1 MKKIILSSILGLGL
15 LASCAEL
22 DIAPKGMMTE
32 DDLLSNDAGME
43 IYMAEIYSNL
53 PLEDFKYLPQRGHNR
68 NGWLVSKGV
77 EGTGEAVGRDG
88 IVAAFTGEEDQY
100 WGSAFSTL
108 RKINTLIEDLP
119 NYEGN
124 YSSVAFNDYLGHAYF
139 LRAYIFT
146 QMAMRYGGIPLV
158 TKVINYP
165 GDEELEVP
173 RSTEEET
180 WDQILADFDKAIELM
195 GNQSVKRGYANRSV
209 ALAYKSSAMLYA
221 GSVAKYNQTVD
232 GNLTGFGAK
241 TGVRVMG
248 FAPDSWESASKRY
261 FAEAYKAASTLIS
274 EGRYSLHKAKWSAD
288 DANAQFENL
297 VDMLAD
303 ANSSEHLWVRE
314 YEYPTLTHGYDG
326 YNSPYMMNF
335 SYPAHSPLSCG
346 SCPTAD
352 FVELFDGFDRYPDG
366 TLKVTTGDNIMEGE
380 YVMYDKPLDFFK
392 NAEPRLRAQ
401 VIFPGDKF
409 ADGTVDMWAGSYTG
423 TLPVTH
429 LMNDYSYG
437 NAPQSFTESRYG
449 DDLVLSNSPT
459 EVKYVADVN
468 GNDHLATGPC
478 GPYRGWG
485 ESGVTGLVTRK
496 WLDPD
501 FRGGREGVC
510 DQPYILM
517 RYAEVLLDAAE
528 AAVELSIAGVSS
540 PDGTDMLGVATQA
553 IRDIRERAGAD
564 QLTKSLTGDEESR
577 NIVRRERRKEL
588 AFEHQAKWD
597 IRRWRVQHYEGRDG
611 FWGEIRNKD
620 SFSNS
625 NNYRFRGLYPFYCT
639 ANGKYFFDTHFQNMS
654 DKQLSYNQID
664 YYFPIPG
671 GEVVKSSF
679 IDQQPN
685 R

>member
-1 MKKIILSSILGLGL
+1 MKKIIFSSILGLGL

-459 EVKYVADVN
+459 EVKYVADAN

>member
-88 IVAAFTGEEDQY
+88 IVAAFTGEEEQY
-100 WGSAFSTL
+100 WGSAFTTL

-459 EVKYVADVN
+459 EVKYVADAN

-553 IRDIRERAGAD
+553 IRDIRERAGAN

>member
-459 EVKYVADVN
+459 EVKYVADAN